1 MVIKFPQIRNA
12 IIEIKLLE
20 NSWTTEIGIDWKSW
34 RIFETR
40 TKIRR
45 LIRISIIIK
54 WSPQRLT

>member
-1 MVIKFPQIRNA
+1 MVIKFSQIRNA

-20 NSWTTEIGIDWKSW
+20 NSWTTEIRIDWKSW

-40 TKIRR
+40 TKILR